1 MNLNEV
7 SSIHSVAKKHLDNL
21 KKEKSHNEQRQPTYD
36 IAEDIQK
43 TKETEL
49 DIHFK
54 DSIEDRQG
62 TDKKFIEK

>member
-21 KKEKSHNEQRQPTYD
+21 NTKKVRLHNEQRQPTYD

-49 DIHFK
+49 DIQFSNH
-54 DSIEDRQG
+54 SIEDRQG
-62 TDKKFIEK
+62 T